1 LASETKDSLTD
12 QQKEKLK
19 NITHSGNRILKLIET
34 ILDIRTIKNSKIP
47 INLEEVTLNRLI
59 VESFEEAKHFAREKK
74 LSIISNMPT
83 NEELWVMADRSYLK
97 KLLIN

>member
-1 LASETKDSLTD
+1 MASETKDSLTD

-74 LSIISNMPT
+74 V
-83 NEELWVMADRSYLK
+83 EHHKQHAHK
-97 KLLIN
+97 